1 MYIMNKKAIYESIMS
16 QVAQVVKKQLNE
28 NMEYDEVWDIFEEM
42 KEMLGAEEL
51 VNELAQALS
60 TDELEENLRFIDK
73 NHDLGLFRVNDGF
86 DDETI
91 IRALNEALAKGKK
104 TIRSVDRIL
113 VQYKAKE
120 DMEKTG
126 MSNVKEVWDD
136 DMESLLEVA
145 KAKWIDD

>member
-28 NMEYDEVWDIFEEM
+28 NMEHDEVWDIFEEM

-73 NHDLGLFRVNDGF
+73 NHDLCLFRVNDGF
-86 DDETI
+86 DDE
-91 IRALNEALAKGKK
+91 
-104 TIRSVDRIL
+104 
-113 VQYKAKE
+113 
-120 DMEKTG
+120 
-126 MSNVKEVWDD
+126 DD
-136 DMESLLEVA
+136 DDIEL
-145 KAKWIDD
+145 

>member
-28 NMEYDEVWDIFEEM
+28 NMEHDEVWDIFEEM

-73 NHDLGLFRVNDGF
+73 NHDLGLFRVNAGF
-86 DDETI
+86 DDE
-91 IRALNEALAKGKK
+91 
-104 TIRSVDRIL
+104 
-113 VQYKAKE
+113 
-120 DMEKTG
+120 
-126 MSNVKEVWDD
+126 DD
-136 DMESLLEVA
+136 DIEL
-145 KAKWIDD
+145 

>member
-28 NMEYDEVWDIFEEM
+28 NMEHDEVWDIFEEM

-60 TDELEENLRFIDK
+60 TDELEEYLRFIDK

-86 DDETI
+86 DDE
-91 IRALNEALAKGKK
+91 
-104 TIRSVDRIL
+104 
-113 VQYKAKE
+113 
-120 DMEKTG
+120 
-126 MSNVKEVWDD
+126 DD
-136 DMESLLEVA
+136 DDIEL
-145 KAKWIDD
+145 

>member
-28 NMEYDEVWDIFEEM
+28 NMEHNEVWDIFEEM

-86 DDETI
+86 DDE
-91 IRALNEALAKGKK
+91 
-104 TIRSVDRIL
+104 
-113 VQYKAKE
+113 
-120 DMEKTG
+120 
-126 MSNVKEVWDD
+126 DD
-136 DMESLLEVA
+136 DDIEL
-145 KAKWIDD
+145 

>member
-28 NMEYDEVWDIFEEM
+28 NMEHDEVWDIFEEM

-86 DDETI
+86 DDED
-91 IRALNEALAKGKK
+91 G
-104 TIRSVDRIL
+104 
-113 VQYKAKE
+113 
-120 DMEKTG
+120 
-126 MSNVKEVWDD
+126 DD
-136 DMESLLEVA
+136 IEL
-145 KAKWIDD
+145 

>member
-1 MYIMNKKAIYESIMS
+1 MDLGIKHNKKIINIKNMNKKAIYESIMS

-28 NMEYDEVWDIFEEM
+28 NMEHEDVWDIFEEM

-86 DDETI
+86 DDE
-91 IRALNEALAKGKK
+91 
-104 TIRSVDRIL
+104 
-113 VQYKAKE
+113 
-120 DMEKTG
+120 
-126 MSNVKEVWDD
+126 DD
-136 DMESLLEVA
+136 DDIEL
-145 KAKWIDD
+145 

>member
-28 NMEYDEVWDIFEEM
+28 NMEHDEVWDIFEEM

-51 VNELAQALS
+51 VNELALALS

-86 DDETI
+86 DDE
-91 IRALNEALAKGKK
+91 
-104 TIRSVDRIL
+104 
-113 VQYKAKE
+113 
-120 DMEKTG
+120 
-126 MSNVKEVWDD
+126 DD
-136 DMESLLEVA
+136 DDIEL
-145 KAKWIDD
+145 

>member
-1 MYIMNKKAIYESIMS
+1 MFIMNKKAIYESIMS

-28 NMEYDEVWDIFEEM
+28 NMEHDEVWDIFEEM

-86 DDETI
+86 DDE
-91 IRALNEALAKGKK
+91 
-104 TIRSVDRIL
+104 
-113 VQYKAKE
+113 
-120 DMEKTG
+120 
-126 MSNVKEVWDD
+126 DD
-136 DMESLLEVA
+136 DNIEL
-145 KAKWIDD
+145 

>member
-73 NHDLGLFRVNDGF
+73 NHGLGLFRVNDGF
-86 DDETI
+86 DDE
-91 IRALNEALAKGKK
+91 
-104 TIRSVDRIL
+104 
-113 VQYKAKE
+113 
-120 DMEKTG
+120 
-126 MSNVKEVWDD
+126 DD
-136 DMESLLEVA
+136 DIEL
-145 KAKWIDD
+145 

>member
-28 NMEYDEVWDIFEEM
+28 NMEHDEVWDIFEEM

-73 NHDLGLFRVNDGF
+73 NYDLGLFRVNDGF
-86 DDETI
+86 DDE
-91 IRALNEALAKGKK
+91 
-104 TIRSVDRIL
+104 
-113 VQYKAKE
+113 
-120 DMEKTG
+120 
-126 MSNVKEVWDD
+126 DD
-136 DMESLLEVA
+136 DD
-145 KAKWIDD
+145 I

>member
-73 NHDLGLFRVNDGF
+73 NYDLGLFRVNDGF
-86 DDETI
+86 DDE
-91 IRALNEALAKGKK
+91 
-104 TIRSVDRIL
+104 
-113 VQYKAKE
+113 
-120 DMEKTG
+120 
-126 MSNVKEVWDD
+126 DD
-136 DMESLLEVA
+136 DDIEL
-145 KAKWIDD
+145 

>member
-28 NMEYDEVWDIFEEM
+28 NMEHDEVWDIFEEM

-73 NHDLGLFRVNDGF
+73 NYDLGLFRVNDGF
-86 DDETI
+86 DDE
-91 IRALNEALAKGKK
+91 
-104 TIRSVDRIL
+104 
-113 VQYKAKE
+113 
-120 DMEKTG
+120 
-126 MSNVKEVWDD
+126 DD
-136 DMESLLEVA
+136 DDIEL
-145 KAKWIDD
+145 

>member
-1 MYIMNKKAIYESIMS
+1 MDLGIKHNKKIINIKNMNKKAIYESRMS

-28 NMEYDEVWDIFEEM
+28 NMEHEEVWDIFEEM

-86 DDETI
+86 DDE
-91 IRALNEALAKGKK
+91 
-104 TIRSVDRIL
+104 
-113 VQYKAKE
+113 
-120 DMEKTG
+120 
-126 MSNVKEVWDD
+126 DD
-136 DMESLLEVA
+136 DDIEL
-145 KAKWIDD
+145 

>member
-28 NMEYDEVWDIFEEM
+28 NMEHDEVWDIFEEM

-60 TDELEENLRFIDK
+60 TDELDENLRFIDK

-86 DDETI
+86 DDE
-91 IRALNEALAKGKK
+91 
-104 TIRSVDRIL
+104 
-113 VQYKAKE
+113 
-120 DMEKTG
+120 
-126 MSNVKEVWDD
+126 DD
-136 DMESLLEVA
+136 DDIEL
-145 KAKWIDD
+145 